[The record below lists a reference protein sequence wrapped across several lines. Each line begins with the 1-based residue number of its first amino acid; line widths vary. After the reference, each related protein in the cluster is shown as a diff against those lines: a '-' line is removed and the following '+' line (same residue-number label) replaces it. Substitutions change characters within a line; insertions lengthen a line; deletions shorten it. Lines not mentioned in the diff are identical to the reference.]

1 MKKYLIL
8 IVLALIVQ
16 YSFGQQFTDL
26 YGDYLGQTLPG
37 DTPVVFAPGII
48 SRYSLEHGPAVFS
61 PDGNEVYWA
70 WRDNPSTICHIWYM
84 KRINNRWT
92 KPEGFAPFGDT
103 VTHWDPFLSLDG
115 KRLYFS
121 AENKGIPQIWF
132 VEKQGNVWGKPQSIS
147 PVINDSKGQCQA
159 VLNHSGTVYYS
170 KAGIKGKIVRSKL
183 KNGKYLP
190 PDTLPSCINQASG
203 DPHIAPDDSYLLFAS
218 RRLNDQLDIYI
229 SLHDTLADTWSEPI
243 NLGEPI
249 NKNLPSYLGID
260 RFPAISPDGKYL
272 FFTRYN
278 GYGNDMDVFWVS
290 AKIIDRL
297 REKMKK

>member
-1 MKKYLIL
+1 MKRKIMIGFFLI
-8 IVLALIVQ
+8 IAWF
-16 YSFGQQFTDL
+16 SFGQQFTEFS
-26 YGDYLGQTLPG
+26 GDYLGQTPPG

-92 KPEGFAPFGDT
+92 KPESFAPFGDT

-115 KRLYFS
+115 KKLYFS
-121 AENKGIPQIWF
+121 AKNNNKADIWF
-132 VEKQGNVWGKPQSIS
+132 VEKQDKGWGKPQSIS
-147 PVINDSKGQCQA
+147 PVINNDVNDQCQA
-159 VLNHSGTVYYS
+159 VLNRKGTVYYS
-170 KAGIKGKIVRSKL
+170 GGCIIRSKF
-183 KNGKYLP
+183 KKGNYLQ
-190 PDTLPSCINQASG
+190 PDTLPSSINMVRYDA
-203 DPHIAPDDSYLLFAS
+203 DPYIAPDDSYLLFAS
-218 RRLNDQLDIYI
+218 RRLNDQVDIYI
-229 SLHDTLADTWSEPI
+229 SFHDTLTDTWSEPI
-243 NLGEPI
+243 NAGEPI
-249 NKNLPSYLGID
+249 NTYETD

-278 GYGNDMDVFWVS
+278 GFGNDMDVFWVS

-297 REKMKK
+297 RKK